1 MVNNSSDKMTHNTLA
16 ENYATRLV
24 DDMDMDTLVT
34 IAIETLHQQF
44 YTEYTL
50 EQLKDQ
56 IFDQHGGCYDD
67 LLEQEQQ

>member
-1 MVNNSSDKMTHNTLA
+1 MTNQEHYTLA
-16 ENYATRLV
+16 GNYATRLV
-24 DDMDMDTLVT
+24 EDMDMDTLVM
-34 IAIETLHQQF
+34 IAVESLHQQF

-67 LLEQEQQ
+67 LLED

>member
-1 MVNNSSDKMTHNTLA
+1 MSNQEHYTLA

-24 DDMDMDTLVT
+24 DDMDMDTLVQIT
-34 IAIETLHQQF
+34 IEHLQQQF

-67 LLEQEQQ
+67 LLED

>member
-34 IAIETLHQQF
+34 MAIETLHQQF

>member
-1 MVNNSSDKMTHNTLA
+1 MTNQEHYTLA
-16 ENYATRLV
+16 EKYATRLV
-24 DDMDMDTLVT
+24 DDMDMDTLVQIT
-34 IAIETLHQQF
+34 IEHLHQQF

-67 LLEQEQQ
+67 LLED